1 MNVAL
6 IAGAAAVLAFAV
18 FNHAAARKAYGVTSI
33 SVVVALSLIALAFGA
48 NTSLVLVGLALIA
61 LLTVALFARNSVGMQ
76 KLAAGGAVA
85 VLAVGALTGLG
96 MHALKANHGPE
107 VMGYSAINY
116 DGRAVLIDDGTSIRP
131 AAYPTGTGTGQPDRE
146 WLQDLRANPTSNFVI
161 EGLLTQEQIRTL
173 SEQQQVVAARAAL
186 LVHSKTNVFLL
197 TTSAKAAGIYDGN
210 VNDVGHLLTPAD
222 GNGRQY
228 LSETGQE
235 LWQAFAAFANDP
247 ATVASLEDVNPDWI
261 NTGFS
266 EGGVSQSQGITGDL
280 KALVLRRKDEK
291 HGTVRE
297 VKVLVRCANPALPPK
312 SEIAPTGH
320 TDEQPPRQPTP
331 PSGGAPPPEKPQPP
345 TSTSPVPPT
354 PSTSTSTTKTTTK
367 TTETTTTGTTTT
379 KTTTTKTTPSTTVP
393 TTSTT
398 PSCPPEH
405 PDCKDPDGGPP
416 TTDGQTPNPAPS
428 GEPETTVPM
437 EPDPIDPGVPT
448 DAPAPGVGAP
458 GATNVPTAPRPTE
471 DLPAPVEPAP
481 EPTNPGVG
489 SSDPDGVSTQSQMG
503 AASAPAYVEPAPAPI
518 VQQPAPVQPAPV
530 QEPQAPA
537 PAAPVQQQ
545 VAEQPAAAPVEA
557 AESAPPEAIVTEVE
571 PMSLSISQE
580 SSHTKGVLVALLLV
594 IMVSVI
600 GILRRKS

>member
-6 IAGAAAVLAFAV
+6 IAGAAALLAFAA

-33 SVVVALSLIALAFGA
+33 SIVVALSLVALAFGA
-48 NTSLVLVGLALIA
+48 DTSLVLVGLGLIA
-61 LLTVALFARNSVGMQ
+61 LLTVALFARNSVSMQ

-96 MHALKANHGPE
+96 MHALKTNHGPE

-116 DGRAVLIDDGTSIRP
+116 DGRAVLVDDGTSIRP

-228 LSETGQE
+228 LSEAGQE

-247 ATVASLEDVNPDWI
+247 TTVASLEDVDPDWI

-312 SEIAPTGH
+312 SAIAPTGH

-331 PSGGAPPPEKPQPP
+331 PSSGAPPPEKPQPP

-405 PDCKDPDGGPP
+405 PDCKDPDGGPA
-416 TTDGQTPNPAPS
+416 TTDGQTPNPVIS
-428 GEPETTVPM
+428 SDKETSLPK
-437 EPDPIDPGVPT
+437 ESNPISTSVPT
-448 DAPAPGVGAP
+448 DTPSPGGAP
-458 GATNVPTAPRPTE
+458 GATSVPVEPRPTE
-471 DLPAPVEPAP
+471 DLPTPVDPALV
-481 EPTNPGVG
+481 PTNPGTG

-503 AASAPAYVEPAPAPI
+503 AASAPAYVEPAQPAPAPI
-518 VQQPAPVQPAPV
+518 VQQPAPV

-545 VAEQPAAAPVEA
+545 VAEQPAAAPVKA

-580 SSHTKGVLVALLLV
+580 SSHTKGVLAALLLV
-594 IMVSVI
+594 ITVSVI